1 MEEYKGAPA
10 LDAGL
15 LADSQALEH
24 YEISRFCTM
33 NTWASEL
40 GRDEAVSLLNL
51 ALGKGHRRDS
61 DAESTVLSGALAIKC
76 RAPCPKLSRCIGAK
90 PCAETIW
97 EFSKTLFGL
106 GEKEA

>member
-15 LADSQALEH
+15 LAVAQAVEH

-40 GRDEAVSLLNL
+40 RRDGAVSLLNL
-51 ALGKGHRRDS
+51 ALGKRPPTR
-61 DAESTVLSGALAIKC
+61 L
-76 RAPCPKLSRCIGAK
+76 
-90 PCAETIW
+90 
-97 EFSKTLFGL
+97 
-106 GEKEA
+106 